1 MVADLEARHYLV
13 QSGIEKIIDRN
24 LHSLN
29 TVIGTSTFG
38 NLKPVS
44 SSLCRTITYSDYRKN
59 RHKRGIHVG
68 GATQE

>member
-1 MVADLEARHYLV
+1 MVTDLEARHYLV

-38 NLKPVS
+38 NLKPSFPRFYAEPLRIPVTEKIVINDVS
-44 SSLCRTITYSDYRKN
+44 L
-59 RHKRGIHVG
+59 
-68 GATQE
+68 